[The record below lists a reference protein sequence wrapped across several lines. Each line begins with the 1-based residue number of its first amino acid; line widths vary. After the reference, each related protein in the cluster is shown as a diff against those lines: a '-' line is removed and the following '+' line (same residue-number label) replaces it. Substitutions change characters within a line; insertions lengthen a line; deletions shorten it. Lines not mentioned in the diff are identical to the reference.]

1 MPEENCAIFRA
12 GCDVAVRRD
21 VALRSSKASH
31 DAVVTKNDLKNN
43 ILGSFSFLTKNIYN
57 KSDTNEASP

>member
-43 ILGSFSFLTKNIYN
+43 IFLNQIQLQQKWHKWSITVN
-57 KSDTNEASP
+57 S